1 MYQFICQCYFTNG
14 TERVRYLTR
23 YIYNQEELVRF
34 DSDVGEHRAVTP
46 LGRPDAEY
54 WNSQKDILERTRAEV
69 DTVCRHNYQ
78 AELITSLQRRGECW
92 LPSAGPP
99 SPRQDFAREGA
110 ESSGAGSLDPRM
122 GQRSAEGQGTEGT
135 ACEAGTSNLAA
146 LEPSL
151 QRRPGL
157 PGVGHLSKAP
167 PCAVISTHSVSPR
180 LVPLAYLLPGGLTAQ
195 PGGLRVTSG
204 TLRAT

>member
-54 WNSQKDILERTRAEV
+54 WNSQPEILERTRAEV

-135 ACEAGTSNLAA
+135 ACEAGTSNLLENPRDGGAWWAA
-146 LEPSL
+146 VYGVAQSRTRL
-151 QRRPGL
+151 RR
-157 PGVGHLSKAP
+157 LSSSSSWFITHHQASP
-167 PCAVISTHSVSPR
+167 PAQQ
-180 LVPLAYLLPGGLTAQ
+180 LVLNITCVLITWGN
-195 PGGLRVTSG
+195 
-204 TLRAT
+204 

>member
-1 MYQFICQCYFTNG
+1 MIQFKGLCYFTNG

-46 LGRPDAEY
+46 LGRRQTEY
-54 WNSQKDILERTRAEV
+54 FNSQKDELERVRAEA
-69 DTVCRHNYQ
+69 DTVCRNNYQ

-110 ESSGAGSLDPRM
+110 ESSGAGSPDPRM
-122 GQRSAEGQGTEGT
+122 GQRG
-135 ACEAGTSNLAA
+135 
-146 LEPSL
+146 
-151 QRRPGL
+151 R
-157 PGVGHLSKAP
+157 
-167 PCAVISTHSVSPR
+167 
-180 LVPLAYLLPGGLTAQ
+180 
-195 PGGLRVTSG
+195 
-204 TLRAT
+204 